1 MTRYDVRPAEPADA
15 EVLGAIHILIW
26 QQAYAGLMPAE
37 YLAGLSVPGSIERW
51 HASLATTR
59 PGRATYVGTADGAV
73 VGFCTAGPTRDD
85 PADPAHELW
94 VLNVLAEHHG
104 SGLATRLLEA
114 TFGAVGIDGTTP
126 VSLWVLRGNERA
138 AAFYRRL
145 GFAPTEV
152 TKAHPATGVLEERWV
167 RS

>member
-15 EVLGAIHILIW
+15 DVLGAAHVRIW

-37 YLAGLSVPGSIERW
+37 HLDGLSVPGSVGRW
-51 HASLATTR
+51 RDSLARTAR
-59 PGRATYVGTADGAV
+59 DRATYVGTADGAV
-73 VGFCTAGPTRDD
+73 VGFCTAGATRDD
-85 PADPAHELW
+85 PPVPAHELW

-104 SGLATRLLEA
+104 SGLATQLLEA
-114 TFGAVGIDGTTP
+114 TFAAVGIDETTP

-138 AAFYRRL
+138 MAFYRRR
-145 GFAPTEV
+145 GFAATGA
-152 TKAHPATGVLEERWV
+152 TKPHPATGVLEERWI